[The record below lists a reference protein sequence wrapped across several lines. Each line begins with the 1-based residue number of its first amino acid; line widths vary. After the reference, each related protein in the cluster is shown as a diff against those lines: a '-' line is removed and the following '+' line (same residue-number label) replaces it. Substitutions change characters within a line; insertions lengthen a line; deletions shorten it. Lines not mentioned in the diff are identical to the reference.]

1 MDLLGKM
8 NGTKVFIKAARACW
22 ELLGSETAVPSRW
35 AMPGHNSGY
44 TYFRKGLPTYIS
56 SAQTQAILFGFDE
69 K

>member
-1 MDLLGKM
+1 MLVGNYWEVKLLFQAGEQCLDIPLGK
-8 NGTKVFIKAARACW
+8 
-22 ELLGSETAVPSRW
+22 S
-35 AMPGHNSGY
+35 H